1 MAEENK
7 QRERSFALTREQINE
22 DARTIEFS
30 AASSEP
36 YERWDGIE
44 TLEISEKAIDFKR
57 LKNAAPLL
65 LEHDTRKQIGVIEK
79 SVIDGGKLRV
89 TARFSKS
96 ALAEEI
102 WQDVKDGIRRNVSIG
117 YIVHE
122 EDRKK
127 GKGGADE
134 YTATRWEPLEV
145 SIVPIPADNTV
156 GVGRSVD
163 ISRQSVKTT
172 DEPNK
177 PEPKAET
184 RDAAPAKVEVISEEQ
199 KAILRDAETRKQRE
213 VEVAEVKAICERAKF
228 SSEETEEFLSVGA
241 KPEDVRRIA
250 VERLAARSNAT
261 GETTHV
267 TLPKKDEKRYSI
279 LRALQCVLRGKPVDG
294 LEGEASQEIAKVRGV
309 EPEGFFVPAQAW
321 RMQARDMSATDFSKG
336 GAFVDDA
343 LRVDQFIDLLRNST
357 VIDKLGIRRLSG
369 LQGNAT
375 IPMQT
380 EAAVAYWGAEAA
392 AVTPSDQG
400 TGTKNLT
407 PKRLSA
413 ATVYSKQLLFQASVG
428 VEQFIREDLLKVI
441 ALKQDMAALV
451 GTGSSGEPIGII
463 NTPGINAGVTFGGAA
478 QLADILQFVAD
489 LEDDNALMGN
499 LGFAISPGTKQKWSA
514 IARLSNTD
522 SRTLYDTTTKTVEG
536 YNTVTST
543 QLVAAPI
550 NHKVIFGNWADF
562 VLAEW
567 DGLDVTVDPYTY
579 VRNQQVQ
586 LVMHMH
592 CDMLV
597 RHPVSF
603 SVSTDAGNQ

>member
-1 MAEENK
+1 MAEDTK
-7 QRERSFALTREQINE
+7 RERSFQLTREQINE
-22 DARTIEFS
+22 EARTIEFS

-79 SVIDGGKLRV
+79 SAIVDGKLRV

-102 WQDVKDGIRRNVSIG
+102 WNDVKDGIRRNVSIG
-117 YIVHE
+117 YIIHE

-127 GKGGADE
+127 GKNGADE
-134 YTATRWEPLEV
+134 YMAKRWEPLEV

-163 ISRQSVKTT
+163 ISRESVKTT

-184 RDAAPAKVEVISEEQ
+184 REAAPAKVEVISEEQ

-241 KPEDVRRIA
+241 KPEDVRKIA
-250 VERLAARSNAT
+250 IERLASRTNAP
-261 GETTHV
+261 GETQSV
-267 TLPKKDEKRYSI
+267 TLPKRDANRYS
-279 LRALQCVLRGKPVDG
+279 LMRALQCVLRGKPVDG
-294 LEGEASQEIAKVRGV
+294 LEGEASQEIARKRGV
-309 EPEGFFVPAQAW
+309 EPEGFFVPAEIY
-321 RMQARDMSATDFSKG
+321 RMRDMAATDFDKG
-336 GAFVDDA
+336 GAFVDTA
-343 LRVDQFIDLLRNST
+343 LRTDQFIDLLRNNT
-357 VIDKLGIRRLSG
+357 VIDQLGIRRLTG
-369 LQGNAT
+369 LQGNAA

-380 EAAVAYWGAEAA
+380 AAAVAYWEAEAA
-392 AVTPSDQG
+392 AVSPSDQG
-400 TGTKNLT
+400 TGSKMLT

-413 ATVYSKQLLFQASVG
+413 ATVYSKQLLFQASVA

-451 GTGSSGEPIGII
+451 GSGGNGEPIGII
-463 NTPGINAGVTFGGAA
+463 NTPGINASVTFGGAA
-478 QLADILQFVAD
+478 TLADILQFVAD
-489 LEDDNALMGN
+489 LEDDNALRGN

-522 SRTLYDTTTKTVEG
+522 SRTLFDTSTNTVEG
-536 YNTVTST
+536 YKTVTST
-543 QLVAAPI
+543 QLVAAPV
-550 NHKVIFGNWADF
+550 NHRVIFGNWSDF

-567 DGLDVTVDPYTY
+567 DGLDITVDPYTF
-579 VRNQQVQ
+579 VRSQQVQ
-586 LVMHMH
+586 LVMHTH